1 MYHIQRGDDLRS
13 LTRARRDD
21 GQRIALV
28 PTMGN
33 IHDGH
38 LTLVKQAR
46 QLADLVV
53 VSLFVNPTQFDR
65 QDDYLRYPRTL
76 AEDQQRLLAS
86 GVDVLFCPTVE
97 TMYPNGLTMLS
108 YVEVTGVSEILEG
121 EKRPGHFRG
130 VATVVNK
137 LFNLVQ
143 PDVAVFGEKD
153 WQQLVVIRAMVA
165 ELCMPVSIVG
175 VPVVRERD
183 GLAMSSRNIHLTP
196 EQRVSAAQ
204 LYAVLREAKT
214 RIETGAGNYAALE
227 SAYTQRLEEAGFRVD
242 YFAVRRIDLDA
253 PGADDRD
260 LVVLL
265 AAWLGNTRLIDN
277 LPVTIKN

>member
-86 GVDVLFCPTVE
+86 GVDVLFSPTVK
-97 TMYPNGLTMLS
+97 P
-108 YVEVTGVSEILEG
+108 
-121 EKRPGHFRG
+121 
-130 VATVVNK
+130 
-137 LFNLVQ
+137 
-143 PDVAVFGEKD
+143 
-153 WQQLVVIRAMVA
+153 
-165 ELCMPVSIVG
+165 C
-175 VPVVRERD
+175 
-183 GLAMSSRNIHLTP
+183 
-196 EQRVSAAQ
+196 
-204 LYAVLREAKT
+204 T
-214 RIETGAGNYAALE
+214 RMG
-227 SAYTQRLEEAGFRVD
+227 
-242 YFAVRRIDLDA
+242 
-253 PGADDRD
+253 
-260 LVVLL
+260 
-265 AAWLGNTRLIDN
+265 
-277 LPVTIKN
+277 

>member
-1 MYHIQRGDDLRS
+1 
-13 LTRARRDD
+13 
-21 GQRIALV
+21 
-28 PTMGN
+28 
-33 IHDGH
+33 
-38 LTLVKQAR
+38 
-46 QLADLVV
+46 
-53 VSLFVNPTQFDR
+53 
-65 QDDYLRYPRTL
+65 
-76 AEDQQRLLAS
+76 
-86 GVDVLFCPTVE
+86 
-97 TMYPNGLTMLS
+97 MYPNGLTMLS